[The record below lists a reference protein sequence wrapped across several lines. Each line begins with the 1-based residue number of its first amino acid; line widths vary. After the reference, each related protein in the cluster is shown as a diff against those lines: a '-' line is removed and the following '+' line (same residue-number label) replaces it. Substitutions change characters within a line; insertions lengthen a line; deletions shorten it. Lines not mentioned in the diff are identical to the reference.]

1 MKKIVFF
8 AAVLAVLGL
17 TACEKTLDV
26 GEDNAS
32 TGQVK
37 NSVLQVRTR
46 GASGDGAT
54 VAYPVAVYV
63 FEGDECKASQTIG
76 DEGQT
81 LNIALTEGTYSVYA
95 VGGVSSSDYVLPSVS
110 DALTSSAI
118 ALQEGKVLTDL
129 MTASATVTLVDG
141 GTNTVTLG
149 MARKT
154 MLIQDV
160 TIKKVPSAATAV
172 TVTIAPLWQ
181 SLTIG
186 GTYSTTNGSSTI
198 ALTRQEDGRTWRN
211 SGSAYLLPPS
221 SQPASVSV
229 NITMGGTT
237 KTYTYSTSDELEA
250 GYKINI
256 DGTYTEAVGVNLTGT
271 ITGATWL
278 GERTISFTFDED
290 GSSTSGNDNN
300 GGDNDGDTQDFPLVG
315 DTYQGC
321 YVLAV
326 TVEDDGLLA
335 ELVLLSPN
343 ERAVTSASDAESAL
357 ASLGVDGI
365 SDWTVPTKAQMD
377 AFAAARNDVTPAP
390 AAGIYLYKNNN
401 GVYYQ
406 YNLATGATGSANY
419 ITGINLRPVAIVSIT
434 KDKTAMKK
442 YMFIALTLLVAAC
455 EKPILDEDVVLMNE
469 ANVILHMTQYEQEAF
484 GNSGN
489 RATTRTATDITEL
502 CSRLNIAIFDD
513 DGTKVK
519 TVAQKEGDASFG
531 TVALTLAAGTYQLVV
546 IAHNG
551 EGSATITST
560 EKVTFPNN
568 KVTDTFYYYG
578 DLVVTS
584 EVQSYDL
591 TLTRAVAM
599 FRMVLTDDE
608 IPSSVAKFKFYYTG
622 GSSTFSPSAGYG
634 CVNSKQTEIRTVAD
648 GVTTF
653 DIFTLPHTE
662 EDVLTKLT
670 VTALDAND
678 NIIKEK
684 VFENVPVSRN
694 QVTRY
699 TGSFFGSGGS
709 GQTSDGTFRLT
720 ADPDWDSVN
729 GYTF

>member
-32 TGQVK
+32 TGLVK

-63 FEGDECKASQTIG
+63 FQGDECKGVQTIG
-76 DEGQT
+76 DEGQM

-95 VGGVSSSDYVLPSVS
+95 VGGVSASDYVLPTVS
-110 DALTSSAI
+110 DALTTSVI
-118 ALQEGKVLTDL
+118 ALQEGKKLTDL

-149 MARKT
+149 MTRKT

-198 ALTRQEDGRTWRN
+198 ALTRQEDGRTWKN

-229 NITMGGTT
+229 NITVGGTT

-278 GERTISFTFDED
+278 GERTIIFTFDES

-300 GGDNDGDTQDFPLVG
+300 GGNGGDTQDFPSVG

-326 TVEDDGLLA
+326 TVEDDGQSA
-335 ELVLLSPN
+335 EVVLLSPN
-343 ERAVTSASDAESAL
+343 ERAVMSASDAESAL

-365 SDWTVPTKAQMD
+365 SDWTVPTKSQMD
-377 AFAAARNDVTPAP
+377 AFAAARNDVTPTP
-390 AAGIYLYKNNN
+390 AGGNYLYKNNN

-434 KDKTAMKK
+434 KD
-442 YMFIALTLLVAAC
+442 
-455 EKPILDEDVVLMNE
+455 
-469 ANVILHMTQYEQEAF
+469 
-484 GNSGN
+484 
-489 RATTRTATDITEL
+489 
-502 CSRLNIAIFDD
+502 
-513 DGTKVK
+513 
-519 TVAQKEGDASFG
+519 
-531 TVALTLAAGTYQLVV
+531 
-546 IAHNG
+546 
-551 EGSATITST
+551 
-560 EKVTFPNN
+560 
-568 KVTDTFYYYG
+568 
-578 DLVVTS
+578 
-584 EVQSYDL
+584 
-591 TLTRAVAM
+591 
-599 FRMVLTDDE
+599 
-608 IPSSVAKFKFYYTG
+608 
-622 GSSTFSPSAGYG
+622 
-634 CVNSKQTEIRTVAD
+634 
-648 GVTTF
+648 
-653 DIFTLPHTE
+653 
-662 EDVLTKLT
+662 
-670 VTALDAND
+670 
-678 NIIKEK
+678 
-684 VFENVPVSRN
+684 
-694 QVTRY
+694 
-699 TGSFFGSGGS
+699 
-709 GQTSDGTFRLT
+709 
-720 ADPDWDSVN
+720 
-729 GYTF
+729 

>member
-1 MKKIVFF
+1 MKTKSLF
-8 AAVLAVLGL
+8 ASVLAVLGL
-17 TACEKTLDV
+17 TACEKTLGDDIGDV
-26 GEDNAS
+26 GN
-32 TGQVK
+32 GQVK

-46 GASGDGAT
+46 GASGDEAT

-63 FEGDECKASQTIG
+63 FQGDECKGAQTIG

-81 LNIALTEGTYSVYA
+81 LNVPLVEGTYSVYA
-95 VGGVSSSDYVLPSVS
+95 VGGVSASDYVLPTVS
-110 DALTSSAI
+110 DALTTSAM
-118 ALQEGKVLTDL
+118 ALREGKELTDL

-198 ALTRQEDGRTWRN
+198 TLTKQEDGRTWKN
-211 SGSAYLLPPS
+211 NGSTYLLPPS

-229 NITMGGTT
+229 NITVGGTT

-300 GGDNDGDTQDFPLVG
+300 GGDNGGDTQDFPLVG

-326 TVEDDGLLA
+326 TVEDGGQSA
-335 ELVLLSPN
+335 EVVLLSPN

-377 AFAAARNDVTPAP
+377 AFAAARNDVTPTP

-401 GVYYQ
+401 GNYNQ
-406 YNLATGATGSANY
+406 YTLTTGATGSANY

-434 KDKTAMKK
+434 KD
-442 YMFIALTLLVAAC
+442 
-455 EKPILDEDVVLMNE
+455 
-469 ANVILHMTQYEQEAF
+469 
-484 GNSGN
+484 
-489 RATTRTATDITEL
+489 
-502 CSRLNIAIFDD
+502 
-513 DGTKVK
+513 
-519 TVAQKEGDASFG
+519 
-531 TVALTLAAGTYQLVV
+531 
-546 IAHNG
+546 
-551 EGSATITST
+551 
-560 EKVTFPNN
+560 
-568 KVTDTFYYYG
+568 
-578 DLVVTS
+578 
-584 EVQSYDL
+584 
-591 TLTRAVAM
+591 
-599 FRMVLTDDE
+599 
-608 IPSSVAKFKFYYTG
+608 
-622 GSSTFSPSAGYG
+622 
-634 CVNSKQTEIRTVAD
+634 
-648 GVTTF
+648 
-653 DIFTLPHTE
+653 
-662 EDVLTKLT
+662 
-670 VTALDAND
+670 
-678 NIIKEK
+678 
-684 VFENVPVSRN
+684 
-694 QVTRY
+694 
-699 TGSFFGSGGS
+699 
-709 GQTSDGTFRLT
+709 
-720 ADPDWDSVN
+720 
-729 GYTF
+729 

>member
-8 AAVLAVLGL
+8 ASVLAVLGL
-17 TACEKTLDV
+17 TACEKGLGDDIGDV
-26 GEDNAS
+26 GNE
-32 TGQVK
+32 QVK

-63 FEGDECKASQTIG
+63 FEGDECKTSQTIG

-149 MARKT
+149 MTRKT
-154 MLIQDV
+154 LLIQDV

-186 GTYSTTNGSSTI
+186 GTYNTTNGSSTI

-211 SGSAYLLPPS
+211 SGSTYLLPPS

-229 NITMGGTT
+229 NITVGGTT
-237 KTYTYSTSDELEA
+237 KTYTYSTSNELEA

-256 DGTYTEAVGVNLTGT
+256 DGTYTETVGVNLTGT

-278 GERTISFTFDED
+278 GERTISFTFDES

-300 GGDNDGDTQDFPLVG
+300 GGDNDGDTQNFPSVG

-326 TVEDDGLLA
+326 TVEDDGQSA
-335 ELVLLSPN
+335 EVVLLSSN
-343 ERAVTSASDAESAL
+343 ERAVMSASDAESAL

-377 AFAAARNDVTPAP
+377 AFAAARNDVTPTP

-401 GVYYQ
+401 GNYNQ

-434 KDKTAMKK
+434 KD
-442 YMFIALTLLVAAC
+442 
-455 EKPILDEDVVLMNE
+455 
-469 ANVILHMTQYEQEAF
+469 
-484 GNSGN
+484 
-489 RATTRTATDITEL
+489 
-502 CSRLNIAIFDD
+502 
-513 DGTKVK
+513 
-519 TVAQKEGDASFG
+519 
-531 TVALTLAAGTYQLVV
+531 
-546 IAHNG
+546 
-551 EGSATITST
+551 
-560 EKVTFPNN
+560 
-568 KVTDTFYYYG
+568 
-578 DLVVTS
+578 
-584 EVQSYDL
+584 
-591 TLTRAVAM
+591 
-599 FRMVLTDDE
+599 
-608 IPSSVAKFKFYYTG
+608 
-622 GSSTFSPSAGYG
+622 
-634 CVNSKQTEIRTVAD
+634 
-648 GVTTF
+648 
-653 DIFTLPHTE
+653 
-662 EDVLTKLT
+662 
-670 VTALDAND
+670 
-678 NIIKEK
+678 
-684 VFENVPVSRN
+684 
-694 QVTRY
+694 
-699 TGSFFGSGGS
+699 
-709 GQTSDGTFRLT
+709 
-720 ADPDWDSVN
+720 
-729 GYTF
+729 

>member
-8 AAVLAVLGL
+8 ASVLAVLGL
-17 TACEKTLDV
+17 TACEKGLGDDIGDV
-26 GEDNAS
+26 GNE
-32 TGQVK
+32 QVK

-95 VGGVSSSDYVLPSVS
+95 VGGVSASDYVLPSVS
-110 DALTSSAI
+110 DALTTSAI
-118 ALQEGKVLTDL
+118 ALQEGKKLTDL

-149 MARKT
+149 MTRKT
-154 MLIQDV
+154 MQIQDV
-160 TIKKVPSAATAV
+160 TIKKVLSAATAV

-211 SGSAYLLPPS
+211 SGSVYLLPPS

-229 NITMGGTT
+229 NITVDGTT
-237 KTYTYSTSDELEA
+237 KTYTYSTSDEMEA

-278 GERTISFTFDED
+278 GERSISFTFDED

-300 GGDNDGDTQDFPLVG
+300 GGSGGDTQNFPSVG

-326 TVEDDGLLA
+326 TVEDDGQSA
-335 ELVLLSPN
+335 EVVLLSPN
-343 ERAVTSASDAESAL
+343 ERAVMSASDAESAL

-390 AAGIYLYKNNN
+390 AAVHYLYKNNN

-406 YNLATGATGSANY
+406 YNLSTGATGSVNY
-419 ITGINLRPVAIVSIT
+419 LTGINLRPVAIVSIT
-434 KDKTAMKK
+434 KD
-442 YMFIALTLLVAAC
+442 
-455 EKPILDEDVVLMNE
+455 
-469 ANVILHMTQYEQEAF
+469 
-484 GNSGN
+484 
-489 RATTRTATDITEL
+489 
-502 CSRLNIAIFDD
+502 
-513 DGTKVK
+513 
-519 TVAQKEGDASFG
+519 
-531 TVALTLAAGTYQLVV
+531 
-546 IAHNG
+546 
-551 EGSATITST
+551 
-560 EKVTFPNN
+560 
-568 KVTDTFYYYG
+568 
-578 DLVVTS
+578 
-584 EVQSYDL
+584 
-591 TLTRAVAM
+591 
-599 FRMVLTDDE
+599 
-608 IPSSVAKFKFYYTG
+608 
-622 GSSTFSPSAGYG
+622 
-634 CVNSKQTEIRTVAD
+634 
-648 GVTTF
+648 
-653 DIFTLPHTE
+653 
-662 EDVLTKLT
+662 
-670 VTALDAND
+670 
-678 NIIKEK
+678 
-684 VFENVPVSRN
+684 
-694 QVTRY
+694 
-699 TGSFFGSGGS
+699 
-709 GQTSDGTFRLT
+709 
-720 ADPDWDSVN
+720 
-729 GYTF
+729 